1 VNSQENNTEIYFRWF
16 LGSGLTRGKIMLST
30 HVSQQDVD
38 QMTPDTVA
46 ELARRLE
53 ADAYDNAFEG
63 LQDWHLLR
71 ALAFQRPELVESYI
85 YLLDMEAFDES

>member
-1 VNSQENNTEIYFRWF
+1 VVPVQQLE
-16 LGSGLTRGKIMLST
+16 LTAHTGEKIMLSL
-30 HVSQQDVD
+30 HVTQQDVD
-38 QMTPDTVA
+38 KMTPESVA

-71 ALAFQRPELVESYI
+71 AIAFQRPELAESYL
-85 YLLDMEAFDES
+85 YLLDMEAYDES